1 MAGGHLIQKS
11 PDNYEKKL
19 IVLYS
24 KNLELMQILY
34 ALEKCGIL
42 ITKFTRYT
50 SKIVRNSLLVLYAE
64 NH

>member
-1 MAGGHLIQKS
+1 
-11 PDNYEKKL
+11 
-19 IVLYS
+19 
-24 KNLELMQILY
+24 MQILY

-64 NH
+64 NREVFMLGSIKKGKKKTHAKCSK